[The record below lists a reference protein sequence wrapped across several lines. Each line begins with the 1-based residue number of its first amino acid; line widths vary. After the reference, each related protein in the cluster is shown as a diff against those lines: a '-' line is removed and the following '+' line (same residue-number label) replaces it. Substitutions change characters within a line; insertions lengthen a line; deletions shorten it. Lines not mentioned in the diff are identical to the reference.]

1 MLLEFDIAGAEW
13 VVVAYL
19 CKDPSML
26 DVVKSG
32 KSPHVV
38 TGMRMSGATEEMIKA
53 EEKLN
58 GKLLDPAVIFS
69 NRKTIPG
76 LLDIATFMPRAMSI
90 RQGAKKANHGL
101 NYDEGYLTFA
111 LQNEMDNNDA
121 KKIVDL
127 YKQKV
132 YPGVPKWHKAIR
144 EELQKT
150 RTLYNCFGRKC
161 YFMGQIDNDMFKQ
174 GYAFKPQS
182 TVVDITNRA
191 MPLMMDDESPEFE
204 LAKLYA
210 QVHDS
215 LLIDH
220 GSRDFQLMARFAIKL
235 GMEYM
240 RPVLNYGED
249 FVLGTTMKAGADWG
263 HMHEVES
270 FGKETN
276 IDALATEL
284 EKLHKEVFDKKAA

>member
-19 CKDPSML
+19 SKDPTML
-26 DVVKSG
+26 EVVKSG

-38 TGMRMSGATEEMIKA
+38 TATRMSSVTESMVKD

-58 GKLLDPAVIFS
+58 GKLRDPEIIAA
-69 NRKTIPG
+69 NRKSIPG
-76 LLDIATFMPRAMSI
+76 LLDCATFLPRSMSI
-90 RQGAKKANHGL
+90 RQAAKKANHGL

-111 LQNEMDNNDA
+111 LSNEMDNSDS

-127 YKQKV
+127 YKNRV
-132 YPGVPKWHKAIR
+132 YPFIPKWHKSIR
-144 EELQKT
+144 EELEKT
-150 RTLYNCFGRKC
+150 RTLTNCFDRKC
-161 YFMGQIDNDMFKQ
+161 YFMGNIDNDMFKQ

-182 TVVDITNRA
+182 TVFDISAKA
-191 MPLMMDDESPEFE
+191 MPRMMNDDSDDFA

-220 GSRDFQLMARFAIKL
+220 VSKDFQQIARFAIKL
-235 GMEYM
+235 GIEYM
-240 RPVLNYGED
+240 RPTLNYGED
-249 FVLGTTMKAGADWG
+249 FVLGTTMKAGFDWG
-263 HMHEVES
+263 HLHEIENFTTDVD
-270 FGKETN
+270 K
-276 IDALATEL
+276 LAVEL
-284 EKLHKEVFDKKAA
+284 EGIHREFYRKAA